1 MKRKILLFVFALALI
16 LSPAISYAGQ
26 GSLFGGLVNK
36 PAYNRSSVQTL
47 FNANN
52 EIGLSF
58 NSIGQYYTERIGDNE
73 TGRISGINISASS
86 LGNFFTVPLVYEHLG
101 FSNSFGNFNYT
112 DSAAGVNTT
121 DNTQIFSASARIGK
135 AFLLNSRTMLIPYLS
150 YGYRKWDR
158 NIASTS
164 SVTGYQ
170 EIYSYNDLGLGL
182 LADYTPVSNL
192 VVKGRVQYA
201 EMLSNSMDA
210 NNLPGY
216 PSMTFSLGNRPV
228 IAIGLGL
235 DYAVYGPLH
244 LTAGIKYVKTYFGKS
259 VINEAGSYEPS
270 SMTENIVYNAG
281 LAYSF

>member
-1 MKRKILLFVFALALI
+1 MKKKILLFFLALALI
-16 LSPAISYAGQ
+16 LLPAISYAGQ

-73 TGRISGINISASS
+73 TGRISGINISISS
-86 LGNFFTVPLVYEHLG
+86 LGNLFTVPLVYEHLG
-101 FSNSFGNFNYT
+101 FSNSSGNFNYT
-112 DSAAGVNTT
+112 DSADSVNTT
-121 DNTQIFSASARIGK
+121 DNTDILTFSARLGK
-135 AFLLNSRTMLIPYLS
+135 AFVLTSRTLLIPYLS

-164 SVTGYQ
+164 TVTGYQ

-182 LADYTPVSNL
+182 IANYAVTPKL
-192 VVKGRVQYA
+192 VLKGRVQYA
-201 EMLSNSMDA
+201 EMLSNSMVA
-210 NNLPGY
+210 NLLPDY
-216 PSMTFSLGNRPV
+216 PAMTFSLGNRPV
-228 IAIGLGL
+228 YTLAVGL
-235 DYAVYGPLH
+235 DYAVYGPFH
-244 LTAGIKYVKTYFGKS
+244 LNAGIRYMKTFFGKS
-259 VINEAGSYEPS
+259 VINEAGFYEPS
-270 SMTENIVYNAG
+270 SMTENFVYNVG